1 MTDYGRGTGREPW
14 HPEDPLYGDPG
25 WDGQQA
31 AHGQGSYGGQ
41 PQQPQQPYYDGQQQH
56 QQPQQPYY
64 DGQQQQQHP
73 QQPPYDGRQQHP
85 PQQHPQ
91 QGQQQH
97 PPRQQHPQ
105 QHQQHP
111 QQRQPGYP
119 DQQQYDNAG
128 WDTGQQQRAVPYEV
142 NPADPYGGQQ
152 PGYGGESPDYYGT
165 PEAYPPPQPPGQRHS
180 APDENAEWDGGP
192 EAEAEAPEEH
202 PFFAG
207 GNDRDDDGEYDDD
220 PDEKRRGR
228 GGERRGKTKK
238 KSRTGCAC
246 LVLSLVMAGGVG
258 GVAYFGYEF
267 WQDRFGE
274 PADYAGGGTGSVEI
288 EVPKGAGAGVIG
300 DVLEKEGVVKSAGA
314 FVSAATGNPK
324 AGGIQ
329 PGIYPLKKEM
339 SAKAALEVL
348 INPSNL
354 NALIVSEGWRNVK
367 IYAEIDK
374 RLKLKEGTTRDVAK
388 SESKDLGLPAW
399 ANDNTKIKDPLEGFL
414 YPARYD
420 VGRKSTPKS
429 VLKEMVTRA
438 NGQYA
443 SQDLEAQATR
453 LGLDSPLQLV
463 TVASLVQAEG
473 KTHDDFR
480 KMAEVV
486 YNRLKPDNDQTNQ
499 KLQFDSAFNYL
510 RGQSKIAI
518 SESEINSNP
527 DPYNTYFH
535 KGLPPGPI
543 GNPGSDAMAA
553 ALNPTK
559 DGWLYFVATDGE
571 NKTEFAKT
579 IAEFNK
585 LKDKFNESQGI
596 D

>member
-14 HPEDPLYGDPG
+14 HPDDPLYGDPG

-41 PQQPQQPYYDGQQQH
+41 R

-64 DGQQQQQHP
+64 DGQQQQPP
-73 QQPPYDGRQQHP
+73 QQPYYDGQQPHQPPYDGRQH
-85 PQQHPQ
+85 
-91 QGQQQH
+91 QQQ
-97 PPRQQHPQ
+97 P
-105 QHQQHP
+105 HQQQQP
-111 QQRQPGYP
+111 QQPGYP
-119 DQQQYDNAG
+119 DQQQYNNAG
-128 WDTGQQQRAVPYEV
+128 WDTGQQQGAVPYDV

-192 EAEAEAPEEH
+192 EAGAPEEH
-202 PFFAG
+202 PFFTGAD
-207 GNDRDDDGEYDDD
+207 DRDDDGEQDDD
-220 PDEKRRGR
+220 PDENGRGR
-228 GGERRGKTKK
+228 GGDRRGKTKKKK

-274 PADYAGGGTGSVEI
+274 PADFVGAGTGSVEI
-288 EVPKGAGAGVIG
+288 TVPKGAGTGQIG
-300 DVLEKEGVVKSAGA
+300 SVLEKEGVVKSAGA
-314 FVSAATGNPK
+314 FVSVAAGNPK
-324 AGGIQ
+324 AQGIQ
-329 PGIYPLKKEM
+329 PGVYPLKKEM
-339 SAKAALEVL
+339 SAKAALEVM

-354 NALIVSEGWRNVK
+354 NALIISEGWRNVK

-374 RLKLKEGTTRDVAK
+374 RLKLKDGTTRDVAR
-388 SESKDLGLPAW
+388 SESKNLGLPGW

-429 VLKEMVTRA
+429 VLKEMVSRA
-438 NGQYA
+438 SGQYA
-443 SQDLEAQATR
+443 SQDLEAQANR

-510 RGQSKIAI
+510 RGQSNIKI

-535 KGLPPGPI
+535 KGLTPGPI

-596 D
+596 G

>member
-31 AHGQGSYGGQ
+31 AHGQGSYGGR
-41 PQQPQQPYYDGQQQH
+41 PQQPQQPYYDGQHQH

-64 DGQQQQQHP
+64 DGQQQPQYDGHRQP
-73 QQPPYDGRQQHP
+73 QQQQPQYDN
-85 PQQHPQ
+85 
-91 QGQQQH
+91 GQQQH
-97 PPRQQHPQ
+97 
-105 QHQQHP
+105 
-111 QQRQPGYP
+111 PGYP
-119 DQQQYDNAG
+119 DQQQYNNSG
-128 WDTGQQQRAVPYEV
+128 WDTGQQQGAVPYDV

-165 PEAYPPPQPPGQRHS
+165 PEAYPPPQPPGRRHS
-180 APDENAEWDGGP
+180 APEQSDDWDSTP
-192 EAEAEAPEEH
+192 EAEAPEEH

-246 LVLSLVMAGGVG
+246 LVLSLIMAGGVG

-274 PADYAGGGTGSVEI
+274 PADYAGRGTGSVEI
-288 EVPKGAGAGVIG
+288 EVPKGAGAAVMGSI
-300 DVLEKEGVVKSAGA
+300 LEKEGVVKSAGA
-314 FVSAATGNPK
+314 FVSAAAGNPK
-324 AGGIQ
+324 SKGIQ

-339 SAKAALEVL
+339 SAKAALEVMV
-348 INPSNL
+348 NPSNL
-354 NALIVSEGWRNVK
+354 NALIISEGQRNVK

-374 RLKLKEGTTRDVAK
+374 RLKLKDGTTRDVAK
-388 SESKDLGLPAW
+388 SESKNLGLPTW

-420 VGRKSTPKS
+420 VGGKSTPKS
-429 VLKEMVTRA
+429 VLKEMVARA

-443 SQDLEAQATR
+443 SQDLEAQANR

-473 KTHDDFR
+473 KTHEDFR
-480 KMAEVV
+480 KMGEVV

-510 RGQSKIAI
+510 RGQSNIKI

-535 KGLPPGPI
+535 KGLTPGPI
-543 GNPGSDAMAA
+543 GNPGSEAMAA

-571 NKTEFAKT
+571 HQTEFAKT

-585 LKDKFNESQGI
+585 LKDKFNESQGL